1 MITTV
6 MMADNY
12 LHINRIIIMSV
23 LFIFTLTIIEW
34 SVVVIT
40 FYDMSLL
47 LRLLVMIGSD
57 G

>member
-12 LHINRIIIMSV
+12 LYINGIIIMSV
-23 LFIFTLTIIEW
+23 LFIFTLTVIEW

-40 FYDMSLL
+40 FYDMSL
-47 LRLLVMIGSD
+47 RL
-57 G
+57 

>member
-12 LHINRIIIMSV
+12 LHINGIIIMSV

-47 LRLLVMIGSD
+47 LRLLVTIGSD

>member
-12 LHINRIIIMSV
+12 LRINGIIIMSV

-40 FYDMSLL
+40 FYDMLLL
-47 LRLLVMIGSD
+47 LRLLVTIG
-57 G
+57 

>member
-47 LRLLVMIGSD
+47 LRLLVTIG
-57 G
+57 